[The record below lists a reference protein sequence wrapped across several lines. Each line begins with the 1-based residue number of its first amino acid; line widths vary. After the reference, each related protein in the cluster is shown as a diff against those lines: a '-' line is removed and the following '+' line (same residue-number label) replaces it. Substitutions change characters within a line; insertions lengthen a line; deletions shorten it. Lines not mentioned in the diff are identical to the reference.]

1 MPKTDIYDLHRD
13 VFANVAAYVVLK
25 DGKRVATVAFKSP
38 RDGAG
43 RLWCYLHV
51 FGAPMARG
59 YAGGYGY
66 DKSSAAFEA
75 AAAKHSRDAYPGDQA
90 HIDAIKTAVAGDSGY
105 RWSRR
110 LEDAGFTVLQ
120 AV

>member
-1 MPKTDIYDLHRD
+1 MTTNIYDQHRAA
-13 VFANVAAYVVLK
+13 FSNVSAYVVLK
-25 DGKRVATVAFKSP
+25 DGKRVASVAFKFP

-43 RLWCYLHV
+43 RLYCYLHI

-66 DKSSAAFEA
+66 DKRSAACEA
-75 AAAKHSRDAYPGDQA
+75 AAAKHSRDAYPEDLA
-90 HIDAIKTAVAGDSGY
+90 NIDAIKAALAGDSGY
-105 RWSRR
+105 EWDRR
-110 LEDAGFTVLQ
+110 LRDAGFDVVQ